1 MEPQDLHQH
10 YQSTLTQKEMI
21 YDLLGAAAADIRRA
35 QTLMNGDRMGY
46 EEVHRSLMHAQAIFH
61 ELRGIL
67 PLEDESRLLF
77 DALIAAL
84 ADANVA
90 GSAQPLGEALNITER
105 LRIVYRATLT
115 KAASAMPANTP
126 RGGQGGTRR
135 PV

>member
-1 MEPQDLHQH
+1 MEPQNLHQR

-46 EEVHRSLMHAQAIFH
+46 EAVHRSLMHAQSIFH

-67 PLEDESRLLF
+67 PPEDESRLLF

-90 GSAQPLGEALNITER
+90 GNAEPLGEALNITER

-115 KAASAMPANTP
+115 KAMPANTP